1 MTGMRWEQKQHNNTR
16 EVTGDTA
23 EDGGYWVCCRGIT
36 PMLCVFSIRTS
47 TGTDTTATDTDTGVY
62 YVCGVEVRIKV

>member
-1 MTGMRWEQKQHNNTR
+1 MGTEQPIR

-23 EDGGYWVCCRGIT
+23 EDGGYWACCGGVT

-47 TGTDTTATDTDTGVY
+47 TGTDTTATDTGVY
-62 YVCGVEVRIKV
+62 SVCGVEVRIKV